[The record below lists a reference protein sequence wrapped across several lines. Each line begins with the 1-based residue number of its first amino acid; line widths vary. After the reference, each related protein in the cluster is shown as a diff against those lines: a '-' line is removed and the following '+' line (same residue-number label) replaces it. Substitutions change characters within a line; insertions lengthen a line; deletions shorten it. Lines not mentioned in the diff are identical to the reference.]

1 VKEARKVL
9 ERELEDSLK
18 VVEPLAKHTQL
29 GIGGPG
35 DFFFEAKTSDDLIR
49 AVEAAKHAKI
59 PFFILGAGSGVIIS
73 DVGYHGLVILNLFEG
88 IKEIATDV
96 QRRVQVEV
104 GSGTSLAK
112 LVRYTIENN
121 FSGLEGLAGLPGSIG
136 GAVVFNSGT
145 NGERIEN
152 SLDSVRTIDIV
163 GQTRSVPK
171 GECQFGYTSSRFLG
185 REEVVISAKFN
196 LTRSDAGTVGQGVTQ
211 AMARLADKPKEPH
224 TLQLFKYLSG
234 ESPEK
239 FISLVGLAGYEV
251 GGAKIME
258 SNSNFIQNLG
268 HATAENVVEI
278 VRLAKAKVKEKYY
291 TELQEAFLYIGPF

>member
-1 VKEARKVL
+1 MKEARKVL
-9 ERELEDSLK
+9 ERELGNSLK

-35 DFFFEAKTSDDLIR
+35 DFFYEAKSSDDLIR
-49 AVEAAKHAKI
+49 GVEAAKHAKI
-59 PFFILGAGSGVIIS
+59 PFFILGSGSGTLIS
-73 DVGYHGLVILNLFEG
+73 DVGFHGLVILNLYEG

-96 QRRVQVEV
+96 HPRVQVET

-121 FSGLEGLAGLPGSIG
+121 FSGLEGLAGLPGTVG

-163 GQTRSVPK
+163 GLTRSVPK
-171 GECQFGYTSSRFLG
+171 GECQFGYTTSRFLS

-211 AMARLADKPKEPH
+211 AMSRLSDKPREPY

-239 FISLVGLAGYEV
+239 FIGLVGLSGYTI

-258 SNSNFIQNLG
+258 SNPNFIQNLG
-268 HATAENVVEI
+268 HATAENVVE
-278 VRLAKAKVKEKYY
+278 VVKLAKSKVKEKYY
-291 TELQEAFLYIGPF
+291 TDLQEAFLYIGPF